1 MRGEGWRCWSN
12 AAQLQ
17 AILAEQDGVWEMQ
30 AFCCNDEDCTEN
42 VPAGNRCSRQ
52 RCGCACHHVVVSN
65 EEGGTITGVSLKRGP
80 VSHPQVE
87 QLMRIPRDQR
97 PLMSAELYEH
107 YGAIRRARGLLMGEL
122 FRLRDR
128 SNWDIH
134 NAAIETAHI
143 SEIAST
149 ETVDQEYHG
158 AVDGE
163 TGVEVPPA
171 SVIAQGPRLAGYTL
185 KVPMYIYNNK
195 EVLAMLDTGA
205 DTCLVSK
212 SILTKSSLAHVREM
226 QHRMVTVNGED
237 KVVHAA
243 PIYVK
248 ATKEHQ
254 YGVWVWAIVTNG
266 PLPFRGVDI
275 IVDFM
280 TFKLLFNNIHTTHD
294 PHDYCVEVRTD
305 AQLLEAVQCY
315 RKAPVTTAPYS
326 IDRYYEAVNIQ

>member
-1 MRGEGWRCWSN
+1 
-12 AAQLQ
+12 
-17 AILAEQDGVWEMQ
+17 
-30 AFCCNDEDCTEN
+30 
-42 VPAGNRCSRQ
+42 
-52 RCGCACHHVVVSN
+52 
-65 EEGGTITGVSLKRGP
+65 
-80 VSHPQVE
+80 
-87 QLMRIPRDQR
+87 
-97 PLMSAELYEH
+97 
-107 YGAIRRARGLLMGEL
+107 
-122 FRLRDR
+122 
-128 SNWDIH
+128 
-134 NAAIETAHI
+134 
-143 SEIAST
+143 
-149 ETVDQEYHG
+149 
-158 AVDGE
+158 
-163 TGVEVPPA
+163 
-171 SVIAQGPRLAGYTL
+171 
-185 KVPMYIYNNK
+185 
-195 EVLAMLDTGA
+195 MLDTGA